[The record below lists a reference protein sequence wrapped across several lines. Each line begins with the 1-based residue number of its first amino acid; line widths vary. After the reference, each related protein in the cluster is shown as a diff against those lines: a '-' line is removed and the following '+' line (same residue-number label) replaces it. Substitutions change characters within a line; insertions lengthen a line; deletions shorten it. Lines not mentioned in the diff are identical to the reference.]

1 MLDRKAWAIITRKE
15 KKSRQHVGL
24 WHETCVAPEGG
35 YESIYADIAG
45 LRPGR
50 GHRCAVDRRTG
61 PPGRGAARPPVRVKK
76 TAATTL
82 GRPAGD
88 GEGERRARGQPLRRR
103 ASVSRAAESMTAW
116 ACIRPG

>member
-1 MLDRKAWAIITRKE
+1 MFRRKAWAIINHME
-15 KKSRQHVGL
+15 KKSRRHVGL
-24 WHETCVAPEGG
+24 WHETYV
-35 YESIYADIAG
+35 
-45 LRPGR
+45 
-50 GHRCAVDRRTG
+50 V
-61 PPGRGAARPPVRVKK
+61 PPVRAKK